1 MNIFGKFK
9 EPPLILAPMAGIAD
23 NAFRLLCKKHGA
35 DIVYSEMISSKAVY
49 FNDKKTYEL
58 AKFEEAERPLILQ
71 IFGSEPEIM
80 AYAAKKLYEF
90 CKPDG
95 IDINMGCPV
104 HKIVSGGDGSALMK
118 SPFLVYEIVARVR
131 EAVPSEVPVSVKIRK
146 GMDDGNINFCEVALK
161 AQEGGCDFI
170 ALHGRTRAQMYSGK
184 ADLEA
189 VKTLK
194 ETLSVP
200 LVGNGDVTSPE
211 SYDNMIK
218 TGCDAV
224 MIGRGSYG
232 NPFIFNN
239 LKRYRDGLDTV
250 VPDRDTVKA
259 TIFEQLELSMKFK
272 PEDIAIR
279 ESRKHISYYLKGF
292 HGSAALRDAVNRAD
306 TKERLYEI
314 LNTF

>member
-1 MNIFGKFK
+1 MNIFDKFEK
-9 EPPLILAPMAGIAD
+9 PPLILAPMAGIAD

-49 FNDKKTYEL
+49 FNDKKTFEL
-58 AKFEEAERPLILQ
+58 ATFEEAERPLILQ

-80 AYAAKKLYEF
+80 AYAAKRLYEF
-90 CKPDG
+90 CRPDG

-118 SPFLVYEIVARVR
+118 KPDLVYEIVSRVR
-131 EAVPSEVPVSVKIRK
+131 EAVPCEVPVSVKIRK
-146 GMDDGNINFCEVALK
+146 GFDEGSINFLDVALM
-161 AQEGGCDFI
+161 AQRGGCDFI

-184 ADLEA
+184 ADIEA
-189 VKTLK
+189 VKQLK
-194 ETLSVP
+194 DALSVP
-200 LVGNGDVTSPE
+200 LIGNGDVNSPE

-239 LKRYRDGLDTV
+239 LKRYRDGGEMV
-250 VPDRDTVKA
+250 IPHRDTVKA
-259 TIFEQLELSMKFK
+259 TILEQLELSMRFK
-272 PEDIAIR
+272 PEDVAIR

-292 HGSAALRDAVNRAD
+292 HGSAALRDAVNRAE

-314 LNTF
+314 LGAL